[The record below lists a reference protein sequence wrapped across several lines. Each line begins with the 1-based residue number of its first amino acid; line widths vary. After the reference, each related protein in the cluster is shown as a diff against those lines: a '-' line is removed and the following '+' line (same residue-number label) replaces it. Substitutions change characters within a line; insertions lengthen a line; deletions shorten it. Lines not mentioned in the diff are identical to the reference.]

1 MTDETKKS
9 DKEFEVE
16 ELDDKLEDVSGGSCI
31 GCNSCKG
38 CSGKGCAGCGIQ
50 PDQPVAY

>member
-1 MTDETKKS
+1 MADEK
-9 DKEFEVE
+9 KEFEVE

-38 CSGKGCAGCGIQ
+38 CSGKGCAGCGAADLEQ
-50 PDQPVAY
+50 TA